1 MRGNDEPEGHLFSY
15 VSLEQRVRADHPLR
29 QIRVI
34 VDDCLTGMDEL
45 FSGLYASNG
54 RPSIAPEKLIRALL
68 CQAFFSVRSERQL
81 MEQLDY
87 NLLFRWF
94 VGVGVDDPVWDA
106 STFSKNRDRLLDGDV
121 AQALLTQIITHP
133 KVRPLLSSDHFSVD
147 GTLIAAW
154 ASQKSFVPKDGAGG
168 SGTGGR
174 NAERNFH
181 GQTRS
186 NDTHA
191 STTDPDARLYKKSKG
206 SPAILCHMGHA
217 ITENR
222 NGLAVAGEVTHAT
235 GTAERDAALAMV
247 AKLPGAHKKTLG
259 ADKGYD
265 ANDFI
270 TRCRAHNITPHVAR
284 HSQRRNIDGRTT
296 RHAGYAVSQKK
307 RKIIEELFGW
317 AKTVG
322 TLAKTMFRGTARV
335 AASFKLNL
343 AAYNL
348 VRLPKLLANTT

>member
-15 VSLEQRVRADHPLR
+15 VSLEKRVRADHPLR
-29 QIRVI
+29 QIRMI
-34 VDDCLTGMDEL
+34 VDDCLAGMDDV
-45 FSGLYASNG
+45 FSGLYARVG

-94 VGVGVDDPVWDA
+94 VGLGVDDPVWDA

-133 KVRPLLSSDHFSVD
+133 RVKPLLSSDHFSVD

-154 ASQKSFVPKDGAGG
+154 ASQKSFVPKDGSGG
-168 SGTGGR
+168 SDTGGR
-174 NAERNFH
+174 NAECNFH
-181 GQTRS
+181 GQMRS
-186 NDTHA
+186 NDTHE
-191 STTDPDARLYKKSKG
+191 STTDPDVRLYKKSKG

-222 NGLAVAGEVTHAT
+222 HGLAVAGEVTHAT
-235 GTAERDAALAMV
+235 GTAERNAALAMT
-247 AKLPGAHKKTLG
+247 ARLPGAHKKTLG

-270 TRCRAHNITPHVAR
+270 TGCRAQNITPHVAR
-284 HSQRRNIDGRTT
+284 HSTRRNIDRRTT

-335 AASFKLNL
+335 DASFKLNL